1 MGEGVSAEARRRAR
15 DAEAG
20 PKDHVR
26 ARRMLARIAGGGD
39 SRARGRGRT
48 VLDSSPDRWDPS
60 FADPKSKFACSR
72 LCPIM
77 PERMKH
83 VEK

>member
-15 DAEAG
+15 QTEAG

-48 VLDSSPDRWDPS
+48 WGATDAEEAMAAIVIEGDD
-60 FADPKSKFACSR
+60 AR
-72 LCPIM
+72 LIGRCAGM
-77 PERMKH
+77 
-83 VEK
+83 V